1 MLTPWLAMSAT
12 NKGLLM
18 DRLAAME
25 TLVAVIESGSF
36 SAAARRLHVGQ
47 PAVSKM
53 IAQLE
58 ARLETRLLVRST
70 RGLTATEAGQAFY
83 ERALRAIEE
92 ADEADLLARDA
103 GAGLVGRLRV
113 CGPVTLSRLHVVPYL
128 GRFLDAHPG
137 LKVDVVLD
145 DRHVDLREE
154 GIDVALR
161 LGNLADSSMTA
172 RRVASSR
179 HVVLGTPAYFKAHG
193 APVSP
198 AELSGHP
205 AVVYAQPGF
214 GGSWTLRRERVE
226 VPVVLSPRIKLTAAE
241 GVRAA
246 VMADLGLAIASEWMF
261 GPELA
266 HGEVVRVL
274 ADWSLPPV
282 DLWAVFPS
290 GRLVSAKARAFVS
303 FVEDT
308 LAAASYGAVAVEPLR

>member
-1 MLTPWLAMSAT
+1 
-12 NKGLLM
+12 M

-47 PAVSKM
+47 PAVSKT

-70 RGLTATEAGQAFY
+70 RGLKPTEAGQAFY
-83 ERALRAIEE
+83 DRALRAIEE
-92 ADEADLLARDA
+92 ADEADLLARGA

-113 CGPVTLSRLHVVPYL
+113 CGPVTLSRLHVVPFL

-137 LKVDVVLD
+137 LRVDVVLD
-145 DRHVDLREE
+145 DRNVDLREE

-161 LGNLADSSMTA
+161 LGTLADSSMTA
-172 RRVASSR
+172 RRVASSA
-179 HVVLGTPAYFKAHG
+179 HVVLGTPAYFRAHG
-193 APVSP
+193 APASP

-205 AVVYAQPGF
+205 AVIYAQPGF
-214 GGSWTLRRERVE
+214 GGNWTLRREGVE

-266 HGEVVRVL
+266 RGEVVRVL

-282 DLWAVFPS
+282 DLWAVFPT
-290 GRLVSAKARAFVS
+290 GRMVSAKARAFVS

-308 LAAASYGAVAVEPLR
+308 LASASYGVVANIESPR